1 MNNPGLMLCTAR
13 KCLLYCAFAKTLT
26 LQRVRGMNNMELAR
40 FNMVEQQIR
49 PWDVLDMTVLDL
61 VKKVKREQ
69 FVPVDKQSLAFM
81 DVEIP
86 LGNGVAMWSPKLEA
100 RVLQALK
107 LKHTDRVLEVGTGS
121 GYLTALLSRMA
132 AHVTSVELV
141 QDLSA
146 RAARSLAAHHYD
158 NITLE
163 VGDASQGW
171 GGEKYDAIVLTGSV
185 PLPPESFYSML
196 NTGGRLFAIVGDAPA
211 MSGTLVTC
219 VAPGVF
225 ETIVL
230 FETSVAPLVNAPQP
244 ERFVF

>member
-1 MNNPGLMLCTAR
+1 MNN
-13 KCLLYCAFAKTLT
+13 
-26 LQRVRGMNNMELAR
+26 VELAR

-86 LGNGVAMWSPKLEA
+86 LGHGASMWSPKLEA
-100 RVLQALK
+100 RALQALK
-107 LKHTDRVLEVGTGS
+107 LKTTDRVLEVGTGS

-141 QDLSA
+141 QDLST
-146 RAARSLAAHHYD
+146 RAERSLAAHHYD

-163 VGDASQGW
+163 VGDASKGW

-185 PLPPESFYSML
+185 PLPPESFYAML
-196 NTGGRLFAIVGDAPA
+196 NVGGRLFAVVGDAPA
-211 MSGTLVTC
+211 MQGTLVTC

-225 ETIVL
+225 ETTVL
-230 FETSVAPLVNAPQP
+230 FETCVTPLVNAPQP